1 MKKEETKHIEI
12 NNRKARF
19 NYTVVDT
26 YIAGIVL
33 QGNEVKSL
41 RGGNANISESYCV
54 INDSEVFCLNSYIAE
69 YIKDWSGYD
78 PYRQRKLLLNK
89 KEIKKIAKAI
99 EEPGY
104 TLVPLK
110 IYFNEQNRAKMLIG
124 VCKGKHDYDKR
135 ETIKERDLEREMRHA

>member
-1 MKKEETKHIEI
+1 MKEKEVKHIEI

-26 YIAGIVL
+26 YVAGIVL

-41 RGGNANISESYCV
+41 RSGNGNISDAYCV
-54 INDSEVFCLNSYIAE
+54 VDNGEVVCLNSYIAE
-69 YIKDWSGYD
+69 YIKDWSGYN

-89 KEIKKIAKAI
+89 KEIKKIAKVI
-99 EEPGY
+99 EQPGY

-110 IYFNEQNRAKMLIG
+110 IFFNEHNYAKMLIG

-135 ETIKERDLEREMRHA
+135 ETIKERDLEREMVL

>member
-1 MKKEETKHIEI
+1 MKHIEI

-26 YIAGIVL
+26 YTAGIVL

-41 RGGNANISESYCV
+41 RSGNAGISESYCV
-54 INDSEVFCLNSYIAE
+54 VNKNEVFCIGSYIAE

-89 KEIKKIAKAI
+89 KEIKKITKAI
-99 EEPGY
+99 EQPGY

-110 IYFNEQNRAKMLIG
+110 IFFNEHNRVKVLLGI
-124 VCKGKHDYDKR
+124 CKGKHDYDKR
-135 ETIKERDLEREMRHA
+135 ESIKKRDLEREMKNGC